1 MGEEKLQHWP
11 RRGTLAID
19 LGSTTTV
26 VAFQQERQDCAQLLD
41 LPPISRRPGEIPS
54 LIWSA
59 AGLPL
64 IGRQVLEAGLADQQ
78 DERLARDFKREIGA
92 STTGLSTE
100 DQRAQQAGEQLLNQ
114 IWDRLPEDL
123 TVTRLVLTAPV
134 ERYRRYRDWL
144 LRACSSLPVDDI
156 ALVDEPTAAA
166 MGAGLPAGSRL
177 LVVDLGGSTLDL
189 ALVALE
195 GGEGRAA
202 PIAQLLRLGGRSLAE
217 TSRQKLRTANVL
229 GKAGIRVGG
238 RDIDRWIANHC
249 CPQQPTSPALLDT
262 AERLKCR
269 LSDPDLKETTA
280 VQELWVNPENG
291 SQQLLELSRRG
302 LDDLLEQ
309 QGLAEAL
316 EQLLETSLAGG
327 RKHNCDLTD
336 LDGVVVVG
344 GGAQMPWLQ
353 RWLQQH
359 TAPAALLTPPPVEAV
374 ALGAL
379 KLTPG
384 VTVKDVLH
392 HGVSLR
398 IWDQRAQC
406 HRWHPLFVAGQPW
419 PSSQPLELRMA
430 ASRENQTELE
440 LMLGEPSTEGRHD
453 VVYIDGLPT
462 LRRLDAGEVTHQAW
476 GDAAVILPLDPPGQ
490 PGVDCLRLRIQIDGE
505 AQLVAAITDL
515 RNDRDLGSRPLGTVR

>member
-1 MGEEKLQHWP
+1 M
-11 RRGTLAID
+11 
-19 LGSTTTV
+19 
-26 VAFQQERQDCAQLLD
+26 
-41 LPPISRRPGEIPS
+41 
-54 LIWSA
+54 
-59 AGLPL
+59 
-64 IGRQVLEAGLADQQ
+64 
-78 DERLARDFKREIGA
+78 
-92 STTGLSTE
+92 
-100 DQRAQQAGEQLLNQ
+100 
-114 IWDRLPEDL
+114 
-123 TVTRLVLTAPV
+123 
-134 ERYRRYRDWL
+134 
-144 LRACSSLPVDDI
+144 
-156 ALVDEPTAAA
+156 
-166 MGAGLPAGSRL
+166 
-177 LVVDLGGSTLDL
+177 
-189 ALVALE
+189 
-195 GGEGRAA
+195 
-202 PIAQLLRLGGRSLAE
+202 
-217 TSRQKLRTANVL
+217 
-229 GKAGIRVGG
+229 
-238 RDIDRWIANHC
+238 
-249 CPQQPTSPALLDT
+249 
-262 AERLKCR
+262 
-269 LSDPDLKETTA
+269 
-280 VQELWVNPENG
+280 
-291 SQQLLELSRRG
+291 LELSRRG

-515 RNDRDLGSRPLGTVR
+515 RNDRDLGSKPLGTVR